1 MQEKQ
6 KMEAEKWKTRKPKD
20 SKTAVKN
27 SPIGPR
33 GAGFC
38 WGMVVEVRGSS
49 GEWWKL
55 SRNVG
60 KGVAGH
66 GGKYG

>member
-1 MQEKQ
+1 
-6 KMEAEKWKTRKPKD
+6 T
-20 SKTAVKN
+20 
-27 SPIGPR
+27 R

-38 WGMVVEVRGSS
+38 WGIMVEVRGSS